1 MSGTLDTF
9 APPVAPSS
17 IPSNVQPRMVSS
29 ALGDG
34 YTVSAPDGINTAPLS
49 VTLSWTV
56 LSAAQNSA
64 ILAFLNA
71 HLGVTFLYTLPSE
84 TTPRKWQATTWRPV
98 QQPSWFTM
106 DVLLV
111 ERFDLSAY

>member
-1 MSGTLDTF
+1 MATLDTF

-17 IPSNVQPRMVSS
+17 LPLNVQPRMLSA

-34 YTVSAPDGINTAPLS
+34 YTVSAPDGLNVAPLNA
-49 VTLSWTV
+49 TLSWTV
-56 LSAAQNSA
+56 LSAEQNAA

-84 TTPRKWQATTWRPV
+84 TTPRKWQATTWTPK
-98 QQPSWFTM
+98 QQPSWFTL
-106 DVLLV
+106 DVLIV
-111 ERFDLSAY
+111 ERFDLNAY